1 MSIGIGTISPK
12 SGASGISTI
21 ISPNNI
27 FPSNPL
33 IRKDSLIQFDS
44 PLAPDLPT
52 RSRIVSVGSS
62 HITVEEIA
70 SVTGVCNDGLPSSQ
84 LDISNVKIIGGSI
97 AQRDDNNLFTVLP
110 KMHNSTV
117 DLTDSFIVIRK
128 TYEVDITNNQFTAQ
142 VQSGLNETFMPFDD
156 ERYTLIRS
164 DGTTEVLT
172 SDKMSLTGGG
182 TLLQFFDLGSN
193 DTGAQ
198 LVATL
203 KKTKPAAKKKIINRV
218 NSVVVDKSSNGASGI
233 GTTTANDGLTFG
245 NYPFGTKVQD
255 EEISLNYPD
264 VVTIHGIYESANTS
278 DASCPTVILTA
289 IKSLSTT
296 TAEMI
301 VGERITGQTS
311 GAIGIIAEKITDL
324 KIGYIGKNGID
335 FVEGETIISSESQV
349 EAVTLT
355 LAEPSFDV
363 TESFDIAF
371 GQETTFYDYAK
382 LVRKNTTEVPDRRLK
397 VYFQSAY
404 FESTDGG
411 DIITVDS
418 YDAVSYTHLTLPTSD
433 LV

>member
-1 MSIGIGTISPK
+1 MCIRDRFDTDKEINRIAVAVTSYSLNDVESVYATNNGVSGINTFSADVVPTTLLNIGIGTISPK

-27 FPSNPL
+27 FPSNTL
-33 IRKDSLIQFDS
+33 IRKDSLIQYDS

-70 SVTGVCNDGLPSSQ
+70 SVTGVCNGGLPSSQ

-193 DTGAQ
+193 C
-198 LVATL
+198 LL
-203 KKTKPAAKKKIINRV
+203 
-218 NSVVVDKSSNGASGI
+218 
-233 GTTTANDGLTFG
+233 
-245 NYPFGTKVQD
+245 Y
-255 EEISLNYPD
+255 
-264 VVTIHGIYESANTS
+264 TS
-278 DASCPTVILTA
+278 
-289 IKSLSTT
+289 
-296 TAEMI
+296 
-301 VGERITGQTS
+301 
-311 GAIGIIAEKITDL
+311 
-324 KIGYIGKNGID
+324 
-335 FVEGETIISSESQV
+335 
-349 EAVTLT
+349 
-355 LAEPSFDV
+355 PSP
-363 TESFDIAF
+363 
-371 GQETTFYDYAK
+371 
-382 LVRKNTTEVPDRRLK
+382 R
-397 VYFQSAY
+397 
-404 FESTDGG
+404 
-411 DIITVDS
+411 DS
-418 YDAVSYTHLTLPTSD
+418 
-433 LV
+433 